1 MGAEAVE
8 VEARNIMRFQRQT
21 EQAAADLMA
30 VMEGRVRRIAFQME
44 QEGTQ
49 EEVMQHRERLELMAA
64 LAA

>member
-8 VEARNIMRFQRQT
+8 VEARNIMRFQRQA

-44 QEGTQ
+44 QEGKQ
-49 EEVMQHRERLELMAA
+49 EEVMQQRERLELMAA
-64 LAA
+64 LGA